1 MVVRAIYDYL
11 PETMSLNPDYSQELP
26 FCEQDLLTVR
36 LPMDKDG
43 FYFGKNQKNNMQ
55 GLVPSNFVQQL

>member
-1 MVVRAIYDYL
+1 
-11 PETMSLNPDYSQELP
+11 MSLNPDYSQELS

-43 FYFGKNQKNNMQ
+43 FYFGKKQKNNMQ